1 MVEKKQESA
10 ATPAPELDLLPLGIG
25 GSVFIVLLIVIFV
38 GNYLIKT
45 LTSISSPTF
54 TPTLGIGSTQVS
66 NKDGMTLVF
75 VPANEFTMGSDAYS
89 NEQPIHKVELDAF
102 WIDQTEVTNAMYAK
116 CVEEGGCATP
126 PRSSKSYT
134 RDNYYG
140 NSEFDDYPVIYVDWN
155 QASEYCAW
163 AKRRLP
169 TEAEWEKAARGTD
182 GKTYPWGNESSDVNL
197 LNYNSKVGDT
207 TEVGKYQGGASIYG
221 VLDMAGNVWEWV
233 SSLYQ
238 PYPYDP
244 NDGREDLTASGSR
257 VLRGGSWISVD
268 LIVRSAFRLRGDP
281 SGSSSYFGFR
291 CSLSP

>member
-1 MVEKKQESA
+1 MGES
-10 ATPAPELDLLPLGIG
+10 
-25 GSVFIVLLIVIFV
+25 
-38 GNYLIKT
+38 
-45 LTSISSPTF
+45 
-54 TPTLGIGSTQVS
+54 VS
-66 NKDGMTLVF
+66 D
-75 VPANEFTMGSDAYS
+75 
-89 NEQPIHKVELDAF
+89 I
-102 WIDQTEVTNAMYAK
+102 
-116 CVEEGGCATP
+116 
-126 PRSSKSYT
+126 
-134 RDNYYG
+134 
-140 NSEFDDYPVIYVDWN
+140 
-155 QASEYCAW
+155 
-163 AKRRLP
+163 
-169 TEAEWEKAARGTD
+169 
-182 GKTYPWGNESSDVNL
+182 NL